1 MPANSGQLV
10 LLQDRSVVGG
20 FHLSRAKTTGI
31 IYSCSKNKDLKTN
44 CKFWGLLM
52 YILPQ
57 QLYYDM
63 HTQYIYLPSRH
74 HMGSSLPL
82 PVTVPQF
89 EMTFLLLRCQQTCP
103 PPFSFSFLRETWPNV
118 DLKLCASR
126 ELSFPALGKPPGYKV
141 YSF

>member
-31 IYSCSKNKDLKTN
+31 IYSCMKKKDFKTN
-44 CKFWGLLM
+44 CKFCGLLM

-63 HTQYIYLPSRH
+63 HTQYTSHSQHWENHRDTKCIPSNWRGVYYQIHPH
-74 HMGSSLPL
+74 HLA
-82 PVTVPQF
+82 
-89 EMTFLLLRCQQTCP
+89 
-103 PPFSFSFLRETWPNV
+103 N
-118 DLKLCASR
+118 
-126 ELSFPALGKPPGYKV
+126 
-141 YSF
+141 